1 MTRSARSKESRSG
14 RSNHS
19 TADDLAA
26 VVLINSFIIRHL
38 IWLYGEFEGDL
49 VQAIVLGEVA
59 HHGVFGLRN
68 QAGTVR
74 ELSRAIAERIS
85 TSALTR
91 MPTNAFSIAAA
102 TGIPRQTVR
111 RKLEALRAKGWVTSD
126 DAGNLV
132 VSDAVRRHFAART
145 AALPRDVLALAA
157 EVAALYRD

>member
-1 MTRSARSKESRSG
+1 M
-14 RSNHS
+14 
-19 TADDLAA
+19 
-26 VVLINSFIIRHL
+26 
-38 IWLYGEFEGDL
+38 IWLYGEFDGDL

-68 QAGTVR
+68 QAGTAR
-74 ELSRAIAERIS
+74 EMSRAIAERIS
-85 TSALTR
+85 TGALNR

-111 RKLEALRAKGWVTSD
+111 RKLAALRAKGWVTGD
-126 DAGNLV
+126 EAGNLV